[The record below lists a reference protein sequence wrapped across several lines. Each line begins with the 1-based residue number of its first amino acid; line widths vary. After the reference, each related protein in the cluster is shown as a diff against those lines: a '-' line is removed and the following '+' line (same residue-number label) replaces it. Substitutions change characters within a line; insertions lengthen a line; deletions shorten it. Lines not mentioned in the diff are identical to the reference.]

1 MSACYDRGVIAT
13 GAVTTTGT
21 STLTFNAPRNIS
33 AMGVVF
39 DLTAAAS
46 ETGDKLDAYVQTTL
60 DGTNWVDVIHF
71 TQCAGDG
78 GAKRYFAKVGAPTA
92 ETMFENAAALGA
104 AAVRN
109 FLGEVWRTRHV
120 ITDVATTSNCSFTYT
135 ITLSPM

>member
-21 STLTFNAPRNIS
+21 GTLTFNAPPNIS
-33 AMGVVF
+33 AMGAVL
-39 DLTAAAS
+39 DLTAAANDS
-46 ETGDKLDAYVQTTL
+46 GDLLDAYVQTTL

-71 TQCAGDG
+71 TQCLGNG

-92 ETMFENAAALGA
+92 ETMFENAAALWA

-109 FLGEVWRTRHV
+109 LLGEVWRARHV
-120 ITDVATTSNCSFTYT
+120 ITDVATTGNCSFTYT